1 MGIGALIGGVVG
13 SVVGRGA
20 SSKPGKMVAPKEP
33 NKTQTTGYQDQW
45 IRDEFAQGQSQ
56 IDELTKFMNER
67 RAALAQPKFVSVG
80 GGEQI
85 EQSKLGEYVT
95 DQLSRQR
102 EDLSSNIRSIQDEQA
117 AAQARASIRD
127 TSLANLGAITSANR
141 AGLSSFG
148 TNLANLTTQQAT
160 HGTNL
165 ANLASLQSSQ
175 GTSLADL
182 TAMSNS
188 NRAAMI
194 AQGEAAA
201 QRSQRER
208 LQSAYGMQ
216 PTQKNVTSVFK
227 NTGSGFNRA
236 GMRILGLNV

>member
-1 MGIGALIGGVVG
+1 MSGIF
-13 SVVGRGA
+13 
-20 SSKPGKMVAPKEP
+20 GKKGPVITNITKTADPYDDTWIH
-33 NKTQTTGYQDQW
+33 NK
-45 IRDEFAQGQSQ
+45 FAAGKSQ
-56 IDELTKFMNER
+56 VDELTQFMAER
-67 RAALAQPKFVSVG
+67 KAALAKPKLVSLG

-95 DQLSRQR
+95 DQLGGLRGVVSRQG
-102 EDLSSNIRSIQDEQA
+102 EDLSANIRSVQDEQA

-141 AGLSSFG
+141 AGLSSQG
-148 TNLANLTTQQAT
+148 TNLANLTTQQT
-160 HGTNL
+160 SQGTNL

-182 TAMSNS
+182 TAITNS
-188 NRAAMI
+188 NRAAMV

-216 PTQKNVTSVFK
+216 PTQKNTNSVFK
-227 NTGSGFNRA
+227 NTGSGFNRL